1 MGGKHPVNEGL
12 VKLFGDAEFSCMDF
26 EKQLCETS
34 CENKVF
40 ARLSRKVSR
49 IGKDREKGR
58 CI

>member
-1 MGGKHPVNEGL
+1 VNEGL